1 MIYTL
6 RKNKTLYT
14 LVEGGGLFTHYKSH
28 DKNYCSIVADNA
40 HTFTK
45 NSLTVI
51 QLPSQERKNGMYW
64 KSRCF
69 LLTVTFNYGLF
80 FCFPESVLT
89 DGHKTL
95 RKK

>member
-1 MIYTL
+1 M
-6 RKNKTLYT
+6 
-14 LVEGGGLFTHYKSH
+14 EGGGLFTHYKSH
-28 DKNYCSIVADNA
+28 DKNYCFIVADNA

-80 FCFPESVLT
+80 LFSRECFNRRP
-89 DGHKTL
+89 
-95 RKK
+95 

>member
-6 RKNKTLYT
+6 RKNKKNKTLYT

-80 FCFPESVLT
+80 FVFQRVF
-89 DGHKTL
+89 
-95 RKK
+95 

>member
-6 RKNKTLYT
+6 RKNKKNKTLYT

-51 QLPSQERKNGMYW
+51 QLPSQERKMECIG
-64 KSRCF
+64 KAG
-69 LLTVTFNYGLF
+69 V
-80 FCFPESVLT
+80 FC
-89 DGHKTL
+89 
-95 RKK
+95 